1 MYYNYSI
8 LIPLKKTVKIF
19 FLLIIFSI
27 LYKSPNA
34 YGTTVAINKF
44 KNDYVDIS
52 FLKAWDIDNGKL
64 YALFVK
70 MKKNWKTY
78 WRYPG
83 DTGFAPEFIL
93 LKSKNFNKLDIAWPT
108 PLVFHE
114 YDTRFYGYEKNLI
127 LPIFFYKKEPEKEME
142 FEFKLT
148 MGFCDDICI
157 PITFN
162 ISSIN
167 SKISSTDQNYLISKS
182 LNNRPINIS
191 NSKDLVSCSV
201 KKTGSKLTLYSKFND
216 NFFLKKNTI
225 EQLILEYLDEKIW
238 FSEIKKLSNKDYVAQ
253 IKSIEEENFLVD
265 KSKIKYTIITES
277 GGFQKNGCK
286 SN

>member
-1 MYYNYSI
+1 
-8 LIPLKKTVKIF
+8 
-19 FLLIIFSI
+19 
-27 LYKSPNA
+27 
-34 YGTTVAINKF
+34 
-44 KNDYVDIS
+44 
-52 FLKAWDIDNGKL
+52 
-64 YALFVK
+64 

-93 LKSKNFNKLDIAWPT
+93 LKSKNFNTLDIAWPT
-108 PLVFHE
+108 PLVFNE

-127 LPIFFYKKEPEKEME
+127 LPIFFYKNEPKKEME

-148 MGFCDDICI
+148 MGFCYDICI

-167 SKISSTDQNYLISKS
+167 SKISSTDQNYLISNS
-182 LNNRPINIS
+182 LNNRPIIIS
-191 NSKDLVSCSV
+191 NSKGLVFCSA
-201 KKTGSKLTLYSKFND
+201 KKTGSKLSLYSKFN
-216 NFFLKKNTI
+216 NHFFSKGNTI
-225 EQLILEYLDEKIW
+225 EQLIMEYMDEKIW